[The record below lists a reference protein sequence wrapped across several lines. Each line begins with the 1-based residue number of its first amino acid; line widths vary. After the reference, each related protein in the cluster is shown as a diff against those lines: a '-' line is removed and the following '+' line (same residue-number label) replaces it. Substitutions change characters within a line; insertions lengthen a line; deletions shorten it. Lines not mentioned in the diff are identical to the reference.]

1 MSTDRNVE
9 SRLFIS
15 LMSGTSVDAIDV
27 VLARIAGRVPA
38 PPAAGAVRA
47 TVLRH
52 MVHPWPKVLRNRIL
66 GLPNSPAEV
75 AELCALNFAISRH
88 FSAAV
93 GRLLRQGGLRPRD
106 ITAIASHGQTV
117 CHRPPLA
124 LSSRPLRRPAGGQ
137 ALSSRL
143 LRRPGTRPG
152 STLQLG
158 NVAVIATLT
167 GIPTIGDF
175 RAADMAAGG
184 QGAPL
189 VPLADKLLLTHATR
203 IRAIQNIGGIANVT
217 WLPPGRQPEAPVLA
231 FDTGPGNVLLDGL
244 TRWISRG
251 RKSFD
256 RDGAMARRG
265 RVQERLLAGWRQ
277 HPFFRRRPPKSTGRE
292 EFGEAQISVLA
303 TDAGGYSPSD
313 LLATAAELT
322 AWSIAD
328 AYQQFLPTLP
338 EEVIFCG
345 GGANNSD
352 LMRRLVRRLRSL
364 GCRRCTRI
372 DTLGIPNKAKEALSF
387 ALLAAATLDGAP
399 GNLPSVTG
407 ARRAVRLGV
416 IATP

>member
-1 MSTDRNVE
+1 MPTDRNAE

-38 PPAAGAVRA
+38 HPAAGAVRA

-52 MVHPWPKVLRNRIL
+52 VVHPWPKVLRSRIL
-66 GLPNSPAEV
+66 GLPNSPVEV
-75 AELCALNFAISRH
+75 AELCALHFAISRH

-93 GRLLRQGGLRPRD
+93 GRLLRQEGLEPRD

-124 LSSRPLRRPAGGQ
+124 LSSR
-137 ALSSRL
+137 L
-143 LRRPGTRPG
+143 LRRPGTRLG

-175 RAADMAAGG
+175 RAADMAVGG

-203 IRAIQNIGGIANVT
+203 TRAIQNIGGIANVT

-251 RKSFD
+251 RQSLD

-265 RVQERLLAGWRQ
+265 RVRERLLAGWRQ

-292 EFGEAQISVLA
+292 EFGAAQISGLA
-303 TDAGGYSPSD
+303 MDAGGYSPSD

-338 EEVIFCG
+338 EEVILCG

-364 GCRRCTRI
+364 GCRRCVRI
-372 DTLGIPNKAKEALSF
+372 DTLGIPNQAKEALSF
-387 ALLAAATLDGAP
+387 ALLAAATLDGVP

-416 IATP
+416 IAMP